1 MRYRIKLFIVTMR
14 VKRLET
20 IYRRN
25 PTLRNLH
32 KWSDCCGTLYKMK
45 YSPLTIS

>member
-1 MRYRIKLFIVTMR
+1 MKRIKLFIVTMR

-32 KWSDCCGTLYKMK
+32 KWSACCSTLYKMK